1 MEQFDRRSKTTP
13 FARRRV
19 GVWCALA
26 IVVVTVGG
34 VALLGL
40 RIANDGPEPDDQNW
54 WLLTWFVV
62 ALTYSAVGAALV
74 VRSSRRHLGRCFLV
88 VGGAALV
95 TALATQYL
103 GYGSTEGR
111 RLVLPAFGEATTW
124 VRPLGEAVLVTL
136 VTWELLPLGPRA
148 DRWSRFARLAALAG
162 IALALAD
169 HLTAPWSARSELNP
183 LGVTAGFAATMLHA
197 GGLVGTW
204 LIAIVGTA
212 GVGRLANDWM
222 RHRGPGGDPLD
233 GWLLAGTVAVW
244 LALVPANVAIGDWR
258 LPGHNVVAPL
268 LLLATVPLLVA
279 GVTVE
284 ALRRSSSGLEVAS
297 HRVLEWLVLAAGIA
311 VVYTGL
317 VGGLGSLFGKSGP
330 IWFLVAT
337 TGAIALVAEPA
348 RRRIQRLVDRLV
360 YGARDDPLGVVQRV
374 VDHVGTDTGDD
385 LLPALVVS
393 LEREL
398 RLDAVAIDLATPTGW
413 ERVASVGPVTVR
425 HEEVLLRHRDDVVG
439 RLVVG
444 WTVGPSIRAR
454 DRQVLD
460 QLAGPLGL
468 AVSWVRLAADL
479 RRSSVAVVS
488 AREEER
494 RRLRRDLHDGLGP
507 ALTGVSLGMRTAI
520 RQLARS
526 VDAGGPTPSRALL
539 DRLADEIDSVV
550 IELKRIVRD
559 LRPTALD
566 QLGLVGALAEF
577 TRKFD
582 NDLEIHLALPTS
594 ANTLPAAVEVAVY
607 RIVTEAVTNVVR
619 HAKAAR
625 CWLTMVTGTTVEIDV
640 IDDGIGIG
648 NGNGGRVGDGVG
660 LTAMR
665 ERAAELG
672 GAVRFL
678 PNTPCGTHIHV
689 QLPAALP

>member
-1 MEQFDRRSKTTP
+1 MEQADHRSKKTP
-13 FARRRV
+13 PNRTRV
-19 GVWCALA
+19 WIPCAIA
-26 IVVVTVGG
+26 VVVVTAGG
-34 VALLGL
+34 IVLLGF
-40 RIANDGPEPDDQNW
+40 RVANRGPEPAGENW
-54 WLLTWFVV
+54 WLV
-62 ALTYSAVGAALV
+62 ALFAAGFSYSVVGAALV
-74 VRSSRRHLGRCFLV
+74 TRSSRRRLGVYFLA
-88 VGGAALV
+88 VGGAAVGSALSIQYSYGA
-95 TALATQYL
+95 TENRRPQFPALAD
-103 GYGSTEGR
+103 
-111 RLVLPAFGEATTW
+111 AATW
-124 VRPLGEAVLVTL
+124 ARPLGQAVLVTF
-136 VTWELLPLGPRA
+136 VTWELLPLPWRS
-148 DRWSRFARLAALAG
+148 DRRSRYARSIALVGITLVTLDRVTTIWPARLGA
-162 IALALAD
+162 
-169 HLTAPWSARSELNP
+169 NP
-183 LGVTAGFAATMLHA
+183 LAVTTGEAHRWLHA
-197 GGLVGTW
+197 SGVVGTGLV
-204 LIAIVGTA
+204 AIVSTVGTVLLGCHWWTRRRTA
-212 GVGRLANDWM
+212 
-222 RHRGPGGDPLD
+222 GDPLV
-233 GWLLAGTVAVW
+233 GWLFTGAVAGW
-244 LALVPANVAIGDWR
+244 LAFVPASINYIDWR
-258 LPGHNVVAPL
+258 LPGRDVVSAL

-279 GVTVE
+279 GAAVE
-284 ALRRSSSGLEVAS
+284 ALRRSSSGFEQTS
-297 HRVLEWLVLAAGIA
+297 HRVLEWVVLAAGIA

-317 VGGLGSLFGKSGP
+317 VAGLGSLVGKNGP
-330 IWFLVAT
+330 TWFLVAT
-337 TGAIALVAEPA
+337 TGAIALIAEPA
-348 RRRIQRLVDRLV
+348 RRHVQRLVDRLV

-385 LLPALVVS
+385 LLPALVAS

-398 RLDAVAIDLATPTGW
+398 RLDAVAIDIAAPDGW
-413 ERVASVGPVTVR
+413 QRVASVGPATAR
-425 HEEVLLRHRDDVVG
+425 HQEVPLRHRDDIVG

-444 WTVGPSIRAR
+444 WTDGPSIRAR
-454 DRQVLD
+454 DRQILE

-507 ALTGVSLGMRTAI
+507 ALTGVSLGMRTAV
-520 RQLARS
+520 RQLDRS
-526 VDAGGPTPSRALL
+526 IDSNGDALPRELL
-539 DRLADEIDSVV
+539 ARLADEIDSVV
-550 IELKRIVRD
+550 LELKRIVRD

-582 NDLEIHLALPTS
+582 DDLEIHLALPTDGDP
-594 ANTLPAAVEVAVY
+594 LPAAVEDAIY

-619 HAKAAR
+619 HANAAR

-640 IDDGIGIG
+640 IDDGVGL
-648 NGNGGRVGDGVG
+648 GGQVLDGVG